1 MGAGCGTSQISGL
14 TTALG
19 ENLDDKTQHISPVNP
34 QKHQCYILKVHSRL
48 G

>member
-1 MGAGCGTSQISGL
+1 MGAGCGTSQIAGL

-19 ENLDDKTQHISPVNP
+19 ENLHDKHNTFLPSIHKNIN
-34 QKHQCYILKVHSRL
+34 ILKVHSRL